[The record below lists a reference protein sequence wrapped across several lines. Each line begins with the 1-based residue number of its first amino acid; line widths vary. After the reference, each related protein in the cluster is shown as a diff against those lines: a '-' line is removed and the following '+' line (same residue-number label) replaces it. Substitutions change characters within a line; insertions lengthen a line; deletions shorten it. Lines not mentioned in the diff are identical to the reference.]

1 MEARPAGNPEKA
13 GITDVHTLKFLMGSD
28 EYKIR
33 MEGEY
38 YYNKNNIVKLKRM
51 LEKYHAGT
59 LEFTPTCNIAI
70 LENQLQILIA
80 YHNVLRNRAIIEKI
94 ETIINDGG
102 I

>member
-1 MEARPAGNPEKA
+1 MNARVTGNPEKA
-13 GITDVHTLKFLMGSD
+13 GITDADAQQMMISSD
-28 EYKIR
+28 DYKVR

-38 YYNKNNIVKLKRM
+38 YYNKNNIVKLQQM

-80 YHNVLRNRAIIEKI
+80 YHNVLRNRAIIENI